1 MTTNKNSNLEKLKKL
16 CGPITFGDLLKDERW
31 CKKMTQS
38 ELAKK
43 LGINQRLLSEIERG
57 QILPSLEFA
66 EQIAKK
72 IGCHPL
78 QAKRV
83 LQEQI
88 NKQNLKNAMQA
99 IIPLGSKYKKI

>member
-1 MTTNKNSNLEKLKKL
+1 MTIDKNANLEKLRRL

-57 QILPSLEFA
+57 
-66 EQIAKK
+66 
-72 IGCHPL
+72 
-78 QAKRV
+78 
-83 LQEQI
+83 
-88 NKQNLKNAMQA
+88 
-99 IIPLGSKYKKI
+99 